1 VPTSQTAAGLRRTGR
16 APIALPLICP
26 TCPAPFEKIFLFSRS
41 ANQSYDLLSH
51 PERGALAN
59 VINAGRGAVDAE
71 TTMRWGTA
79 PILQAVIAP
88 TKLAA
93 LRRIDSP
100 EANARPM
107 NFQRVA
113 IDDAGLPYTPAK
125 PIHELERYMRYRV
138 GKNRKWA
145 VATQTGS
152 RTVSDSA
159 NRKQVGQLNR
169 CRLVTGTNLT
179 SSDRY
184 NCISMPQVGQV
195 GASRSSSECFS
206 LSITNP
212 PQVG

>member
-1 VPTSQTAAGLRRTGR
+1 VRNLYSITTNQSAI
-16 APIALPLICP
+16 IALFRAINYNVGNLPP
-26 TCPAPFEKIFLFSRS
+26 MPGVFPDYPAP
-41 ANQSYDLLSH
+41 
-51 PERGALAN
+51 
-59 VINAGRGAVDAE
+59 VIRNAGADRE
-71 TTMRWGTA
+71 LTTMHWGTV
-79 PILQAVIAP
+79 PMLQAVIAP
-88 TKLAA
+88 TKPAA

-125 PIHELERYMRYRV
+125 PIHDLQRYMRYRV

-179 SSDRY
+179 SSERY